1 LYVNG
6 NNNGN
11 NRNGY
16 AFGIALDTKT
26 LYMKTY
32 RNIYKEITSEEN
44 LCLAYKKAKKGKSKK
59 SYVIDF
65 NKKLKNNL
73 SELRSE
79 LIFHSYQP
87 KPLETVIVRDPKTRK
102 ISKSD
107 FKDRIVHH
115 ALVNILEPIFDKTF
129 IHDSYANRKGRGTH
143 KAVERFEKFMRIT
156 SKNGK
161 VNSWFNNNQVKGY
174 VLKADIKH
182 YFEEVDHEVL
192 LNAIK
197 KKIKCQKTLWL
208 IRKIIE
214 NYGGGANSRKECL

>member
-1 LYVNG
+1 
-6 NNNGN
+6 
-11 NRNGY
+11 
-16 AFGIALDTKT
+16 
-26 LYMKTY
+26 MKTY
-32 RNIYKEITSEEN
+32 KNIYQEIISEEN
-44 LCLAYKKAKKGKSKK
+44 LCLAYKKARKAKTKKD
-59 SYVIDF
+59 YVREF
-65 NKKLKNNL
+65 KKKLKENI

-87 KPLETVIVRDPKTRK
+87 KPLETFIVRDPKTRK

-214 NYGGGANSRKECL
+214 N

>member
-1 LYVNG
+1 LYING

-26 LYMKTY
+26 LCMKTY
-32 RNIYKEITSEEN
+32 KNIYQEIISEEN
-44 LCLAYKKAKKGKSKK
+44 LCLAYKKARKAKTKKD
-59 SYVIDF
+59 YVREF
-65 NKKLKNNL
+65 KKKLKENI

-87 KPLETVIVRDPKTRK
+87 KPLETFIVRDPKTRK